1 MWALAGGRPQCFP
14 SALAR
19 AMLALTRS
27 RIMAR
32 SPRPECALP
41 STTATA
47 MLHSTGA
54 VSRDDE
60 IE

>member
-1 MWALAGGRPQCFP
+1 
-14 SALAR
+14 
-19 AMLALTRS
+19 MLALTRS

-47 MLHSTGA
+47 MLHSAGA
-54 VSRDDE
+54 VSGDDE